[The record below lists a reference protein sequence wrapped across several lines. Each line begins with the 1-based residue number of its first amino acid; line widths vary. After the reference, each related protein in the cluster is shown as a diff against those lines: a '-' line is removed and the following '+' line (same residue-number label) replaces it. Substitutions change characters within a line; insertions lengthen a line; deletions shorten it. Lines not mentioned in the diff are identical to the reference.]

1 MTDLFVLPFCAGI
14 YNESFILISSVAGEY
29 KCLFLINNNVNDI

>member
-1 MTDLFVLPFCAGI
+1 MTDLFVLPFCARI
-14 YNESFILISSVAGEY
+14 YESFILISSVAGEY